1 MKDKIYNILQVI
13 TIIIVI
19 YAIIMML
26 LFFWM
31 IYRLATYD
39 HCRDINFTE
48 PICEKYRNF
57 WKEKT
62 EMKNLIDY
70 IYIYI
75 LRKRG
80 GTTLIVPSQN
90 WKEVEVI

>member
-1 MKDKIYNILQVI
+1 MKNKIYNILQVVSI
-13 TIIIVI
+13 LIIIAVI
-19 YAIIMML
+19 VIML

-70 IYIYI
+70 IYIYYE
-75 LRKRG
+75 R
-80 GTTLIVPSQN
+80 
-90 WKEVEVI
+90 EVEQHL

>member
-13 TIIIVI
+13 AILIVI
-19 YAIIMML
+19 AAMIMML

-39 HCRDINFTE
+39 HCKNIDFTE

-57 WKEKT
+57 
-62 EMKNLIDY
+62 
-70 IYIYI
+70 
-75 LRKRG
+75 
-80 GTTLIVPSQN
+80 
-90 WKEVEVI
+90 

>member
-13 TIIIVI
+13 AIIVVI
-19 YAIIMML
+19 ATIIMML

-39 HCRDINFTE
+39 HCKNIEFTE

-57 WKEKT
+57 
-62 EMKNLIDY
+62 
-70 IYIYI
+70 
-75 LRKRG
+75 
-80 GTTLIVPSQN
+80 
-90 WKEVEVI
+90 

>member
-13 TIIIVI
+13 AILIVI
-19 YAIIMML
+19 TTIIMML

-39 HCRDINFTE
+39 HCKNIDFTE

-57 WKEKT
+57 
-62 EMKNLIDY
+62 
-70 IYIYI
+70 
-75 LRKRG
+75 
-80 GTTLIVPSQN
+80 
-90 WKEVEVI
+90 

>member
-1 MKDKIYNILQVI
+1 MKDKIYNILKII
-13 TIIIVI
+13 TIFIVVAVI
-19 YAIIMML
+19 VMML

-48 PICEKYRNF
+48 PICEKYRDF

-62 EMKNLIDY
+62 EMKNLINHIY
-70 IYIYI
+70 IYIYYE
-75 LRKRG
+75 R
-80 GTTLIVPSQN
+80 
-90 WKEVEVI
+90 EVEQHL